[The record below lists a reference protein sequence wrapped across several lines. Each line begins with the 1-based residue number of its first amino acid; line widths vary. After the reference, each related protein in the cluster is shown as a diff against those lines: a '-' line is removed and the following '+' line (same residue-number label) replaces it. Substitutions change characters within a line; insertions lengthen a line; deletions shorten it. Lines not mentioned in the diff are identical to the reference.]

1 MAEVVLEALVGHH
14 NESRS
19 RPVLSVFRRRLPM
32 EAPMA
37 RPATRFELS
46 SSVVGSLRRLAAGQ
60 RAQRRTTAS
69 ADSGY
74 QEMMQSYVRT
84 ARELREEREAN
95 RTYDALNV
103 AVIESAHDAFASFDA
118 DGTIIAWNARAE
130 ELFGWPAPVVIGRK
144 LARTIIPPTR
154 RALHER
160 ALERFIATGEGALLN
175 RRLELTALHRD
186 GSEIPVEMT
195 ITPLRIG
202 NTYRFNACI
211 TDTTDALRAIRHR
224 EAQHGVVLALAQASS
239 VEHALAGALQAIGRE
254 LDWELAAFWSADR
267 AGGVLRCEQV
277 WHAGGHGLA
286 EFAAASRSLEL
297 AGGEGLAGRAWAE
310 DRAIWLDNLQRQRDL
325 IRRVPGA
332 RAQLLT
338 AVCVPVRCEG
348 ELVGALEI
356 FSTQARRRERDLVAT
371 LDAIAAQ
378 LGQFVE
384 RKRVEAE
391 SERVKSEFFALV
403 SHELRTPLT
412 AIMGYLE
419 LMRDEV
425 ELDAEARGFVD
436 VVDRNAERLLGLVG
450 DVLFV
455 TQLEAGRFELQA
467 GPVAFGDV
475 VQAAVEVARPRAR
488 AGEIE
493 LRTALDAVPPLLADR
508 DRLHQLLDHLVS
520 NALKFTP
527 PGGEVEVAL
536 TRDRDAVVLTVRD
549 TGIGIAEDEQE
560 RLFERFYRTS
570 EATERAVAGAGLG
583 LTVCKAI
590 VEGHG
595 GSIGVTSRAGAGTTV
610 RVVLPAHP
618 AVGAGA
624 VGVAARRQG

>member
-1 MAEVVLEALVGHH
+1 
-14 NESRS
+14 
-19 RPVLSVFRRRLPM
+19 M
-32 EAPMA
+32 EPLMA

-69 ADSGY
+69 AGSGY
-74 QEMMQSYVRT
+74 QEMMQAYVRT
-84 ARELREEREAN
+84 ARELRQEREK
-95 RTYDALNV
+95 RETYEALNV
-103 AVIESAHDAFASFDA
+103 AVIESAHDAFAAFDA
-118 DGTIIAWNARAE
+118 EGTIIAWNARAE

-144 LARTIIPPTR
+144 LARTIIPPGM
-154 RALHER
+154 RAVHER
-160 ALERFIATGEGALLN
+160 ALQRFVDTGEGELVN
-175 RRLELTALHRD
+175 RRLELAALHRD

-195 ITPLRIG
+195 ITPLRLG
-202 NTYRFNACI
+202 ETYRFNACI
-211 TDTTDALRAIRHR
+211 SDKTAARRATRHR
-224 EAQHGVVLALAQASS
+224 EAQHGVALALAQASS
-239 VEHALAGALQAIGRE
+239 IQHALAGALAAIGRE
-254 LDWELAAFWSADR
+254 LDWELAAFWSAGR
-267 AGGVLRCEQV
+267 AGDVLRCEQV

-297 AGGEGLAGRAWAE
+297 VGGDGLPGRAWAE
-310 DRAIWLDNLQRQRDL
+310 GRAIWLDNLQRERDL
-325 IRRVPGA
+325 LRRVPGA

-356 FSTQARRRERDLVAT
+356 FSVHARRRELDLLAI

-384 RKRVEAE
+384 RKRAEAE
-391 SERVKSEFFALV
+391 AERVKSEFFALV

-455 TQLEAGRFELQA
+455 TQLEAGRFELQT
-467 GPVAFGDV
+467 GPVAFGEL
-475 VQAAVEVARPRAR
+475 VQAATDVARPRAQ

-493 LRTALDAVPPLLADR
+493 LRTVLDAVPPLLADR
-508 DRLHQLLDHLVS
+508 DRLHQLLDHLVA

-527 PGGEVEVAL
+527 PGGQVEVAL
-536 TRDRDAVVLTVRD
+536 TCDGDAVALTVRD
-549 TGIGIAEDEQE
+549 TGIGIAEAEQE
-560 RLFERFYRTS
+560 RLFERFFRTS

-618 AVGAGA
+618 AVAAGPLPVRGADRIA
-624 VGVAARRQG
+624 S

>member
-1 MAEVVLEALVGHH
+1 
-14 NESRS
+14 
-19 RPVLSVFRRRLPM
+19 M
-32 EAPMA
+32 EAAMA

-60 RAQRRTTAS
+60 RAQRRTTALEG
-69 ADSGY
+69 SGY

-84 ARELREEREAN
+84 ARELREEREAQ
-95 RTYDALNV
+95 RTYEALNV

-118 DGTIIAWNARAE
+118 DGTIVAWNARAE
-130 ELFGWPAPVVIGRK
+130 ALFGWPAAVAIGRK
-144 LARTIIPPTR
+144 LSRTIIPPAR

-160 ALERFIATGEGALLN
+160 ALEQFIATGEGALLN

-195 ITPLRIG
+195 ITPLRLG
-202 NTYRFNACI
+202 DTYRFNACI

-239 VEHALAGALQAIGRE
+239 VEHALAGALEAIGRE

-286 EFAAASRSLEL
+286 EFAVASRNLEL
-297 AGGEGLAGRAWAE
+297 AGGDGLPGRVRAEGRAV
-310 DRAIWLDNLQRQRDL
+310 WLDSLQRRRDL
-325 IRRVPGA
+325 VRRVPAA
-332 RAQLLT
+332 RAQLRT

-348 ELVGALEI
+348 ELVGVVEI
-356 FSTQARRRERDLVAT
+356 FSTHARRCEGDLLAT
-371 LDAIAAQ
+371 LDAIGAQ

-384 RKRVEAE
+384 RKRAEAE

-419 LMRDEV
+419 ILRDEV

-436 VVDRNAERLLGLVG
+436 VIDRNAERLLGLVG

-455 TQLEAGRFELQA
+455 TQLEAGRFELQS
-467 GPVAFGDV
+467 GPVAFGDL
-475 VQAAVEVARPRAR
+475 VQAAVNVARPRAL

-508 DRLHQLLDHLVS
+508 DRLHQMLDHLVS

-536 TRDRDAVVLTVRD
+536 ARDRNAVVLTVRD
-549 TGIGIAEDEQE
+549 TGIGIAEAEQE
-560 RLFERFYRTS
+560 RLFDRFYRST

-590 VEGHG
+590 VESHG
-595 GSIGVTSRAGAGTTV
+595 GSIGVTSRGGAGTTV

-618 AVGAGA
+618 AVGAGP
-624 VGVAARRQG
+624 VDVAARGAS

>member
-1 MAEVVLEALVGHH
+1 
-14 NESRS
+14 
-19 RPVLSVFRRRLPM
+19 M
-32 EAPMA
+32 EAAMA

-46 SSVVGSLRRLAAGQ
+46 SSVVGSLRRLATGQ
-60 RAQRRTTAS
+60 RVQRRTTALEG
-69 ADSGY
+69 SGY

-95 RTYDALNV
+95 RTYEALNV

-118 DGTIIAWNARAE
+118 DGTIVAWNARAE
-130 ELFGWPAPVVIGRK
+130 ALFGWPAAVAIGRK
-144 LARTIIPPTR
+144 LSRTIIPPAR

-160 ALERFIATGEGALLN
+160 ALEQFIATGEGALLN

-195 ITPLRIG
+195 ITPLRLG
-202 NTYRFNACI
+202 DTYRFNACI
-211 TDTTDALRAIRHR
+211 TDTTEALRAIRHR

-239 VEHALAGALQAIGRE
+239 VEHALAGALEAIGRE

-286 EFAAASRSLEL
+286 EFAVASRSLEL
-297 AGGEGLAGRAWAE
+297 AGDDGLPGRVRAEG
-310 DRAIWLDNLQRQRDL
+310 RAIWLDGLQRQRDL
-325 IRRVPGA
+325 VRRVAAA
-332 RAQLLT
+332 RAQLRT

-348 ELVGALEI
+348 ELVGIVEI
-356 FSTQARRRERDLVAT
+356 FSTHARRSEGDLLAT
-371 LDAIAAQ
+371 LDAIGAQ

-384 RKRVEAE
+384 RKRAEAE

-419 LMRDEV
+419 LLRDEV

-436 VVDRNAERLLGLVG
+436 VIDRNAERLLGLVG

-455 TQLEAGRFELQA
+455 TQLEAGRFELQS
-467 GPVAFGDV
+467 GPVAFGDL
-475 VQAAVEVARPRAR
+475 VQAAVDVARPRAL
-488 AGEIE
+488 AGGIE

-508 DRLHQLLDHLVS
+508 DRLHQMLDHLVS

-536 TRDRDAVVLTVRD
+536 ARDREAVVLTVRD
-549 TGIGIAEDEQE
+549 TGIGIAEAEQE
-560 RLFERFYRTS
+560 RLFERFYRS
-570 EATERAVAGAGLG
+570 AEATERAVAGAGLG

-590 VEGHG
+590 VESHG
-595 GSIGVTSRAGAGTTV
+595 GSIGVTSRGGAGTTV

-618 AVGAGA
+618 AVGAGPLD
-624 VGVAARRQG
+624 VARLAS